1 METPEERL
9 VNGSIKKELTREEW
23 LEGAI
28 KSMEA
33 LMQEHEHEPDSEI
46 YQKAREAYLEFKKE
60 LRADRDAVDKSY
72 KNRAEVEEIRG
83 RNKFSWKKWGMG
95 VIGDMIRG
103 FGYTLLDAYGYNGP
117 SKLASM
123 ISSVKR
129 SKDKE

>member
-9 VNGSIKKELTREEW
+9 VNGSIKKEVTREEW

-72 KNRAEVEEIRG
+72 KNRAEVEEIRR
-83 RNKFSWKKWGMG
+83 RNKFNWKNFVMG
-95 VIGDMIRG
+95 ILGDGARG
-103 FGYTLLDAYGYNGP
+103 FIYTTLEAYGYAGP
-117 SKLASM
+117 TKIANM